1 MIFEKIFDFQDTF
14 PQLFVQLYIKL
25 LNIDKRFNKFFLVY
39 AVTAELEVFV
49 SGFVYNFTS
58 NFEYSHTY
66 SIGITISKTFTQ
78 GKSSEQIED
87 IVRKCMDKESVSIY
101 SHRLTADMTESE
113 FVFAF
118 LDEILHSAAFTV
130 CIDKLLSFASH

>member
-1 MIFEKIFDFQDTF
+1 M
-14 PQLFVQLYIKL
+14 QLLQSLKYLYL
-25 LNIDKRFNKFFLVY
+25 DLF
-39 AVTAELEVFV
+39 
-49 SGFVYNFTS
+49 YNFTS

-130 CIDKLLSFASH
+130 CIDKLLSFASHWSNDKGIHVNHLAIWFSILKTTRLGWAHEAAW

>member
-1 MIFEKIFDFQDTF
+1 MIFDDFFDFQDTF

-39 AVTAELEVFV
+39 AVTAQLEVFV

-66 SIGITISKTFTQ
+66 SIGVAVSKTFTQ
-78 GKSSEQIED
+78 CKPSEQIED
-87 IVRKCMDKESVSIY
+87 IVRKRMDKESVSIY
-101 SHRLTADMTESE
+101 NHRLIADMTESE
-113 FVFAF
+113 FVLTF
-118 LDEILHSAAFTV
+118 LDEVFHGSSFTV
-130 CIDKLLSFASH
+130 CPDELLSFAFH